1 LNPLLTSGKDFKV
14 FFIPKVKIENSIS
27 MPSNE
32 LFSLEILVNEQPL
45 SEYIPE
51 EDDYNYTPQRDL
63 AESDFDRVCYVE
75 ASPGSIFKARI
86 KYLGNTPL
94 THECGYSLRL
104 FVDGSRVD
112 GKGFHHHNHKSVI
125 IDAKRIAGGMEQA
138 FVSFLSN

>member
-1 LNPLLTSGKDFKV
+1 
-14 FFIPKVKIENSIS
+14 

-45 SEYIPE
+45 SEYIPD

-104 FVDGSRVD
+104 YVDGGYVH
-112 GKGFHHHNHKSVI
+112 GYTFHHHTHKSVI
-125 IDAKRIAGGMEQA
+125 IDSKRIAGGLGQA
-138 FVSFLSN
+138 FVSHLSYQYAE